1 MTFLVT
7 LLCSIQDIEVNYAGL
22 LKNEYNFEVDT
33 TKVWEAGRHWPGP
46 GRSFYLYPLTQQV
59 MDFGG
64 ESEEGSNAGV
74 AVTSS
79 TGQAIYLEVSLQYRI
94 PKENIPWVW
103 ARFKR
108 EYYGEWIRKTAVSVI
123 ASTASRFE
131 TLDFYQKR
139 RELSTK
145 IQENLAVELN
155 FEGKGFLLS
164 EVQLKMIKLPK
175 LINDQNVENVVTYQQ
190 RNLAQYL
197 QNAIVETSQIKVI
210 TAQARADASVIIM
223 DKQAAGYLEYEKM
236 RGIMAEWYT
245 ESEVNGYK
253 RLSTG
258 LGVLTQDQILYKQW
272 MDTWMNVDSDAL
284 LINVNKQAVLAGGVI

>member
-108 EYYGEWIRKTAVSVI
+108 EDYGEWIGKTAVSVI